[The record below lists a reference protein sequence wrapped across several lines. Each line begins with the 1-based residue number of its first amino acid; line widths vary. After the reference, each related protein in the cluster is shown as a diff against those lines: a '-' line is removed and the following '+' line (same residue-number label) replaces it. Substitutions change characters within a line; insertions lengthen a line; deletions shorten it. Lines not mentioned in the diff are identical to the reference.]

1 VITGD
6 FYWKGST
13 DWVNHYVCSLTP
25 CQQAKVPQD
34 ARFWLPNPLQVSY
47 AAWASTTVNFITQLP
62 KSAGST
68 LIMVVVYNFTKIT
81 FFIIL
86 EQKATARDSD
96 VAENFLMAV
105 WKLHSLPLQ
114 IISDMDVKFAGE
126 CWG

>member
-1 VITGD
+1 M
-6 FYWKGST
+6 
-13 DWVNHYVCSLTP
+13 
-25 CQQAKVPQD
+25 
-34 ARFWLPNPLQVSY
+34 
-47 AAWASTTVNFITQLP
+47 VNFITQLP

-68 LIMVVVYNFTKIT
+68 LIMVVVYHFTKIT
-81 FFIIL
+81 FFITL

-96 VAENFLMAV
+96 VAEAFLMAV